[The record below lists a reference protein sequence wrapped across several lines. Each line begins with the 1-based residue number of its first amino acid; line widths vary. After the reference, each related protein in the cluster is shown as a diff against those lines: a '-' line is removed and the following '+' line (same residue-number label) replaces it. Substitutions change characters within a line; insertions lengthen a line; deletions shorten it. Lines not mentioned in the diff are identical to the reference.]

1 MQFLSKSLA
10 EFLPVLA
17 ERSSAYQH
25 GYAVGRVVGLILAAV
40 LIAAL
45 VKKLFG

>member
-1 MQFLSKSLA
+1 MDFLSKSLA
-10 EFLPVLA
+10 EFAPVLA

-25 GYAVGRVVGLILAAV
+25 GYAVGRVLGLIFAAV

-45 VKKLFG
+45 VKKLLG